1 MGGYAGVRDIDNL
14 WNHSNHFVD
23 NLWNYT
29 VSARHIPKQ
38 QMCCQSLDQ
47 HTGKQVERNMA

>member
-1 MGGYAGVRDIDNL
+1 MGGYAGIGDIDNL

-29 VSARHIPKQ
+29 VSVCHIPKQ

-47 HTGKQVERNMA
+47 HTGQQVERNMA